1 MGKRRVAYVSDDDD
15 EDPRRRNDA
24 DNDRYGDG
32 DWKDKWKKKLRVDE
46 EDTEEGEIVSESKKG
61 GDGGGRGRGGGE
73 EEARVEELEEEE
85 EDEKEVAMEPQGDAK
100 PIGDVFR
107 VSGKGRSKKMHY
119 SSFEFDGN
127 VFELED
133 PVLLT
138 PEDYKT
144 KPYVAIIKDIAQ
156 DVDGNVWVTGQW
168 FYRPE
173 EAVKKG
179 GGHWKAHDHRELF
192 YSFHL
197 DEVPAESVMHKCVVH
212 FVPLNKK
219 WPLRQQF
226 PGFIVQN
233 VYDTVEKK
241 LWKLTTKDY
250 EGTKQHEIDLLVQK
264 TRECLGELSDV
275 ELEETSASAPV
286 PLDHSDQSANRRIF
300 RRKGMDPI
308 DVSRSDDAT
317 KTENRI
323 RAETPGSCTSH
334 GSECKTILAKCKALT
349 GNSYRDKWLDK
360 LLQGIKIAY
369 FSKNSGLAVMNG
381 NGGSGTTMG
390 SNKNSSDVSTGESIS
405 WPDSA
410 VQAITALERVT
421 YEALCSDFQKY
432 NQKMRQLDFNL
443 KNSTVLARRLLNK
456 ELDPTEI
463 LFMSPNELK
472 DGLTAEK
479 KAPTRP
485 EASKHLQ
492 MTDARCSRCT
502 EKKVG
507 VVDIIHAGGHG
518 DRYLL
523 ECTACGYTR
532 YASRDVI
539 SSPTIDG

>member
-1 MGKRRVAYVSDDDD
+1 MGFFSFK
-15 EDPRRRNDA
+15 N
-24 DNDRYGDG
+24 
-32 DWKDKWKKKLRVDE
+32 KK
-46 EDTEEGEIVSESKKG
+46 
-61 GDGGGRGRGGGE
+61 
-73 EEARVEELEEEE
+73 
-85 EDEKEVAMEPQGDAK
+85 Q
-100 PIGDVFR
+100 
-107 VSGKGRSKKMHY
+107 
-119 SSFEFDGN
+119 
-127 VFELED
+127 
-133 PVLLT
+133 
-138 PEDYKT
+138 
-144 KPYVAIIKDIAQ
+144 DIAQ

-286 PLDHSDQSANRRIF
+286 PLDHSDQLANRRIF

-360 LLQGIKIAY
+360 LLQGIKVAY

-390 SNKNSSDVSTGESIS
+390 SNKNSSDVSVTRFCQSYS
-405 WPDSA
+405 MKT
-410 VQAITALERVT
+410 VQLI
-421 YEALCSDFQKY
+421 
-432 NQKMRQLDFNL
+432 
-443 KNSTVLARRLLNK
+443 LN
-456 ELDPTEI
+456 
-463 LFMSPNELK
+463 F
-472 DGLTAEK
+472 
-479 KAPTRP
+479 
-485 EASKHLQ
+485 
-492 MTDARCSRCT
+492 
-502 EKKVG
+502 
-507 VVDIIHAGGHG
+507 
-518 DRYLL
+518 
-523 ECTACGYTR
+523 
-532 YASRDVI
+532 
-539 SSPTIDG
+539 

>member
-1 MGKRRVAYVSDDDD
+1 MGKRRVAYVSDDED
-15 EDPRRRNDA
+15 EYPRRRNDA

-32 DWKDKWKKKLRVDE
+32 DRKDKWKKELRVDE
-46 EDTEEGEIVSESKKG
+46 EGVEEGEIVCEAKKG
-61 GDGGGRGRGGGE
+61 ADGGGGGRGGGE
-73 EEARVEELEEEE
+73 EEARVEEPE
-85 EDEKEVAMEPQGDAK
+85 EDDEEEVAMEPQGDAK
-100 PIGDVFR
+100 PIGDVVR

-179 GGHWKAHDHRELF
+179 GGHWEARDHRELF

-264 TRECLGELSDV
+264 TRVCLGELSDV
-275 ELEETSASAPV
+275 ELEETSASPPV
-286 PLDHSDQSANRRIF
+286 PLDHSDQLAIRRIF

-308 DVSRSDDAT
+308 DVSRSYDAT
-317 KTENRI
+317 KTENQI

-334 GSECKTILAKCKALT
+334 DSECKTILAKCKALT

-360 LLQGIKIAY
+360 LLQGIKVAY
-369 FSKNSGLAVMNG
+369 FSKNSVLAVMNG

-390 SNKNSSDVSTGESIS
+390 SNKNSSDARESIS

-443 KNSTVLARRLLNK
+443 KNSSVLARRLLNK

-472 DGLTAEK
+472 DGLTAEIR
-479 KAPTRP
+479 AAARP
-485 EASKHLQ
+485 EESKHLQ

-507 VVDIIHAGGHG
+507 VVDIIHAGGHR

-539 SSPTIDG
+539 SSLMIDG